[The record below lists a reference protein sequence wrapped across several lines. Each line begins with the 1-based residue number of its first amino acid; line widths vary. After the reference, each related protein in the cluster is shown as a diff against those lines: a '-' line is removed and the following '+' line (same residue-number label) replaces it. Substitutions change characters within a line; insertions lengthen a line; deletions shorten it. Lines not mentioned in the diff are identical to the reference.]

1 MKCKLCQTTPKDW
14 DGDDRVCAFP
24 DGIFSDDNWNCATA
38 NKLRDL
44 AENYRVY
51 GDDQS
56 IAVIPIPKMKE
67 YNSGW
72 LVLNWYK
79 NRGCTSIAQVISYGT
94 VVQLRIKQAEEIIK
108 YLSPLNIIP

>member
-1 MKCKLCQTTPKDW
+1 MCKLCETTRKDW

-24 DGIFSDDNWNCATA
+24 DGIFSDDNWNCATV
-38 NKLRDL
+38 NKLREL

-56 IAVIPIPKMKE
+56 IAVIPIPEMKE

-79 NRGCTSIAQVISYGT
+79 NRGRTDVAQVISYGT
-94 VVQLRIKQAEEIIK
+94 VVPLHIVHAELILEALIVD
-108 YLSPLNIIP
+108 